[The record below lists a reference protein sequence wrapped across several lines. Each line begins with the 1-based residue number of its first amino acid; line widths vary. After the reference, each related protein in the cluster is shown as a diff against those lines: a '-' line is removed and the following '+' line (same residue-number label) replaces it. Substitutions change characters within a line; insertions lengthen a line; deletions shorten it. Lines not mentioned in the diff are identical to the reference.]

1 MWLSFL
7 LRALLQ
13 LFLMLTVYLN
23 VLWSDFILYTFSI
36 VHSAPT
42 TLASLMFFELPR
54 KGTLRDYV
62 LSVSAAWACSLPA
75 SRAQSLYPLTLSQIT
90 PLEFTP
96 SLFTLLFFIFGP
108 YRHRITCVCFH
119 CPISLTQWGKLC
131 EIKHC
136 LVLCYISALSRY
148 SKIMYLII

>member
-96 SLFTLLFFIFGP
+96 SLFTLCFSFLVLIATALLVYVFTALFPLLSEVSSVRLNIVWFFVIFQHLVDTP
-108 YRHRITCVCFH
+108 
-119 CPISLTQWGKLC
+119 KLC
-131 EIKHC
+131 I
-136 LVLCYISALSRY
+136 
-148 SKIMYLII
+148 